1 MFIANN
7 KKNVLVSNKIHA
19 DVLALLE
26 QHFNVVVNA
35 ECEPFSDA
43 VYDSFLA
50 DADALL
56 AFMTDRVDEVF
67 LNKAPRLKIV
77 SAALKGY
84 DNFDLEVMQARK
96 IHFCHVPDLL
106 SEPTAELALTLTLS
120 LLRNLMPGHALV
132 KSGGFAGWRPILYS
146 KSLHR
151 ARVGILGMGGVA
163 KALVPLLRGFDCEIF
178 YHDIQRL
185 APEAEQQLG
194 IQFRDAQ
201 QIHRD
206 VDVFYPLLSL
216 TESTYHWLD
225 QEALLEMMPGA
236 IVINVGRGSIVDE
249 AAIIHALENQ
259 HLGGY
264 AADVFEMEDWA
275 VKSRPSSIH
284 SDLLKQHNTIFT
296 PHLGSAVGA
305 VRYEIELSAARKIID
320 FFASETLA

>member
-1 MFIANN
+1 MDNY

-19 DVLALLE
+19 GVLRLLE
-26 QHFNVVVNA
+26 QHFDVVVNA
-35 ECEPFSDA
+35 ECEPLPTA
-43 VYDSFLA
+43 EYGKLLA

-56 AFMTDRVDEVF
+56 AFMTDRVDVEF
-67 LNKAPRLKIV
+67 LNQAPRLKIV

-84 DNFDLEVMQARK
+84 DNFDLEAMQARK
-96 IHFCHVPDLL
+96 VHFCHVPDLL

-120 LLRNLMPGHALV
+120 LLRNLMPGHALM
-132 KSGGFAGWRPILYS
+132 KSGGFVGWRPILYS
-146 KSLHR
+146 QSLYR

-185 APEAEQQLG
+185 APETEAQLG
-194 IQFRDAQ
+194 IRFREAQ

-216 TESTYHWLD
+216 TEQSYHWLD
-225 QEALLEMMPGA
+225 QGKLLEMMPGA
-236 IVINVGRGSIVDE
+236 VVVNVGRGSIVDE
-249 AAIIHALENQ
+249 TAIIHVLENK

-275 VKSRPSSIH
+275 VKSRPRSIH
-284 SDLLKQHNTIFT
+284 SDLLKQQNTIFT
-296 PHLGSAVGA
+296 PHLGSAVAA

-320 FFASETLA
+320 FFTSDTQN

>member
-19 DVLALLE
+19 GVLALLE
-26 QHFNVVVNA
+26 QHFNVVVNP
-35 ECEPFSDA
+35 ESEPFSPDE
-43 VYDSFLA
+43 YSQLLA

-56 AFMTDRVDEVF
+56 AFMTDRVDEAF
-67 LNKAPRLKIV
+67 LNQAPRLKMV
-77 SAALKGY
+77 SAALKGF
-84 DNFDLEVMQARK
+84 DNFDLQLMQERK

-146 KSLHR
+146 QSLHR

-163 KALVPLLRGFDCEIF
+163 KALVPLLRGFECEIF

-185 APEAEQQLG
+185 APETEAQLG
-194 IQFRDAQ
+194 IEFREAK

-236 IVINVGRGSIVDE
+236 VVVNVGRGSIVDE
-249 AAIIHALENQ
+249 AAITHALENK

-275 VKSRPSSIH
+275 VKSRPRSIR
-284 SDLLKQHNTIFT
+284 SELLSQHNTIFT
-296 PHLGSAVGA
+296 PHLGSAVAA

-320 FFASETLA
+320 FFASETLT